1 MTKAPAPVSGWE
13 RAARFMDEK
22 RERLRRAPAALT
34 AAGVPYVVV
43 GGNAVAEWV
52 GRADP
57 AGVRNTKDVDILLRR
72 GDLDA
77 ATVALATAGF
87 IHRHVAVHDIF
98 LDRQKGKAREAVHV
112 VFANESLRDDADSP
126 APDVTDSEPGVK
138 FQVLRL
144 EALVRMKLV
153 ANRDKYRT
161 HLRDLLDVG
170 MLDAT
175 WPARFPPVLAARLQ
189 AILDT
194 PNGEPVRSFSHPRF
208 EAADDASGVLS
219 VL

>member
-57 AGVRNTKDVDILLRR
+57 AGVRNTKDVDLLLRR

-153 ANRDKYRT
+153 ANLLVVLPPLPGRAQADGFT
-161 HLRDLLDVG
+161 GMVSVIGDLV
-170 MLDAT
+170 
-175 WPARFPPVLAARLQ
+175 ARLASRRHDRAVVDRGAVFEDAPDLRWWRNSQ
-189 AILDT
+189 
-194 PNGEPVRSFSHPRF
+194 PEP
-208 EAADDASGVLS
+208 AA
-219 VL
+219 